1 MCISNNMNKKDI
13 DRIIASTKASW
24 LIEGL
29 EISKEAEELGR
40 QYLEGKITINEAIKM
55 VKELH
60 LKEN

>member
-1 MCISNNMNKKDI
+1 MNKKDI